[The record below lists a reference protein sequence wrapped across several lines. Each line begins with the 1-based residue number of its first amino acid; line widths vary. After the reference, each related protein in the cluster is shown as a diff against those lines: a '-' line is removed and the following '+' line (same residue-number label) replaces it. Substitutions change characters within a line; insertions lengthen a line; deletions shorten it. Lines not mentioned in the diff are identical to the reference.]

1 MRLPFRLAGHLVRNP
16 PVNDE
21 LIYSNSRYGFALA
34 SMRNEHLVRYYVQL
48 PLTGTGRDWPAQ
60 RFWDEF
66 RAVSRPTPRRG
77 W

>member
-1 MRLPFRLAGHLVRNP
+1 
-16 PVNDE
+16 
-21 LIYSNSRYGFALA
+21 
-34 SMRNEHLVRYYVQL
+34 MRNEHLVRYYVQL
-48 PLTGTGRDWPAQ
+48 PLTDTGRDWSDQ